1 MDKNSIIGLS
11 IIGLLIVGYS
21 IFTQPSKE
29 ELAAA
34 RHKQDSIAALQVQE
48 KAMDT
53 IQQTAVV
60 PVNATDSS
68 LIIPNDSIL
77 AHNEKQQFGDFYEAA
92 NGTEQLLTL
101 ENTKI
106 KVEISSKGGR
116 IRAIELK
123 DYKSWQGKPVRLFS
137 SDSSVF
143 NLTLS
148 AQNRI
153 INTEALFF
161 QASGSNGNKKS
172 VTMRLPAGDNK
183 YIEYVYTLEDDSYL
197 VDYKINVV
205 GLQDLISQNAGYI
218 NLDWKDQ
225 LIREEQSLS
234 SEREASTVYYRF
246 AEEDVDFISYTT
258 DEKQSLKTKV
268 KWISFKQHFFNV
280 TLIAENSFD
289 SPVVETFT
297 EKDKDYVKSRSAS
310 FALPYER

>member
-123 DYKSWQGKPVRLFS
+123 DYKSWQGNPVRLFLLIRVYSILHCLHKTGLSILRHS
-137 SDSSVF
+137 SF
-143 NLTLS
+143 
-148 AQNRI
+148 
-153 INTEALFF
+153 
-161 QASGSNGNKKS
+161 
-172 VTMRLPAGDNK
+172 RLP
-183 YIEYVYTLEDDSYL
+183 EVM
-197 VDYKINVV
+197 
-205 GLQDLISQNAGYI
+205 
-218 NLDWKDQ
+218 
-225 LIREEQSLS
+225 
-234 SEREASTVYYRF
+234 
-246 AEEDVDFISYTT
+246 
-258 DEKQSLKTKV
+258 
-268 KWISFKQHFFNV
+268 
-280 TLIAENSFD
+280 
-289 SPVVETFT
+289 ETR
-297 EKDKDYVKSRSAS
+297 KA
-310 FALPYER
+310 